1 MLFLVQYNFLDIPSW
16 RGRKQKF
23 LCKSVS
29 SHRGVDKAESL
40 RWVQHRQKSTRLKYT
55 QQPES
60 WQAVAFCSRCS
71 SNRVCG
77 FIPRY
82 NELQTHTGNAV
93 FVQKIS
99 PQLIYNMCTGWTCAS
114 IPIKHWEITERSC
127 HTLLGW
133 YWLFWLFISLLSISL
148 LNNTVKKLM
157 LRNPI
162 KGCFFYHKKYSSRLF
177 KGMDIFCLKFKL
189 VGCTHTFC
197 AEVWSLSHVCTK
209 MQMSCTDQIRYVSS
223 VYLSKEAESRD
234 QWPHILGVPEWIKY
248 LQEGV

>member
-1 MLFLVQYNFLDIPSW
+1 MQFYFIPQRYW
-16 RGRKQKF
+16 QGW
-23 LCKSVS
+23 
-29 SHRGVDKAESL
+29 ESKI
-40 RWVQHRQKSTRLKYT
+40 VQHRQKSTRLKHT

-77 FIPRY
+77 FIPGY
-82 NELQTHTGNAV
+82 NELQTLTENAV

-99 PQLIYNMCTGWTCAS
+99 PQLIYNMCTGWICAS
-114 IPIKHWEITERSC
+114 IPIKQWEITERSC

-157 LRNPI
+157 LRNQI
-162 KGCFFYHKKYSSRLF
+162 KGCFFYRKKYSSRLF
-177 KGMDIFCLKFKL
+177 KGMDTFCLKFEL

-197 AEVWSLSHVCTK
+197 AEDLV
-209 MQMSCTDQIRYVSS
+209 
-223 VYLSKEAESRD
+223 
-234 QWPHILGVPEWIKY
+234 
-248 LQEGV
+248 